1 MLRFGFWLYGST
13 SEEFIEQFPVGF
25 GRDVGGRVAYVG
37 TRVTG
42 VVKPWARV
50 LGDELG
56 SVFHCC

>member
-1 MLRFGFWLYGST
+1 MLYCST

-25 GRDVGGRVAYVG
+25 GRAVGGRVAHVG
-37 TRVTG
+37 PRVTG

-56 SVFHCC
+56 SVLH